1 MADFFTDIEVLRN
14 GDSAGNGMVLGLTD
28 PQGRRIHTVAVPQE
42 SHSHTGPTW
51 AYIFEN
57 DGLTLIDP
65 GADASFHLLQSGMA
79 LFGRRPADIER
90 VIITHGHAD
99 HDGGVARI
107 VETSGAALWAHDIY
121 QPLLPF
127 DPRDLQLAPSSPI
140 KAAMWDT
147 ARANG
152 FRPSNSDERNRYMAS
167 RSTHRVQHH
176 ITPGE
181 TQGNLSYMHA
191 PGHSPD
197 EICAVL
203 RTGSGNSPDAGPGAA
218 PGGDANAIVFTGDHV
233 LPEISPHPTMKTGYT
248 DAIRRNLPAHYHN
261 PDQSYGLLTYLR
273 SLQRVVELGPQVAVL
288 PAHRLYN
295 NHKFN
300 FQTTQRAADLIRFHA
315 RRLGRILV
323 TAGPEPQPLE
333 DVTRRT
339 FERRKLEG
347 GNFFAAL
354 TEVVAHIELLEDT
367 GDLELTDDQ
376 RLRRTGRE
384 NYQELLRAL

>member
-1 MADFFTDIEVLRN
+1 MPDYFTEVDVLRN
-14 GDSAGNGMVLGLTD
+14 GDSAGNGMTLRLTD
-28 PQGRRIHTVAVPQE
+28 GKGRRIHTVAVPQE
-42 SHSHTGPTW
+42 GHSHTGPTW

-57 DGLTLIDP
+57 EGLTLIDP
-65 GADASFHLLQSGMA
+65 GAEISYEVLRSGMA
-79 LFGRRPADIER
+79 LCGLEASDIER

-99 HDGGVARI
+99 HDGGVARVI
-107 VETSGAALWAHDIY
+107 EQSGAELWAHDIY

-127 DPRDLQLAPSSPI
+127 DPRDLQFMASSPI
-140 KAAMWDT
+140 HQAMWET

-152 FRPSNSDERNRYMAS
+152 FSPSNSEERDRYMAS
-167 RSTHRVQHH
+167 RRTHQVGHH
-176 ITPGE
+176 IAHGE
-181 TQGNLSYMHA
+181 QQGELKYMHA

-197 EICAVL
+197 EICAVIDN
-203 RTGSGNSPDAGPGAA
+203 GPSSGM
-218 PGGDANAIVFTGDHV
+218 VFTGDHV
-233 LPEISPHPTMKTGYT
+233 LPEISPHPTMKTAFTG
-248 DAIRRNLPAHYHN
+248 AVLGSLPVHYRD
-261 PDQSYGLLTYLR
+261 PDDSFGLLTYLR
-273 SLQRVVELGPQVAVL
+273 SLQRVADLGPEVAVL

-333 DVTRRT
+333 DVTRQT

-354 TEVVAHIELLEDT
+354 TEVVAHIELLEDS
-367 GDLELTDDQ
+367 GDMEITDDH

-384 NYQELLRAL
+384 NYQDLLRTL

>member
-1 MADFFTDIEVLRN
+1 MPDHFTAVDVLRN

-28 PQGRRIHTVAVPQE
+28 AAGRRIHTVAVPQE
-42 SHSHTGPTW
+42 GHSHTGPTW

-65 GADASFHLLQSGMA
+65 GAEASFDLLQSGMA
-79 LFGRRPADIER
+79 LFGSAVADVDR

-99 HDGGVARI
+99 HDGGVARLL
-107 VETSGAALWAHDIY
+107 EASGAEFWAHDIY

-127 DPRDLQLAPSSPI
+127 DPRDLQLLPTSPI
-140 KAAMWDT
+140 KRTMWNT

-152 FRPSNSDERNRYMAS
+152 FTPADSAARRRYLDARRSLTVGHPIFDGER
-167 RSTHRVQHH
+167 
-176 ITPGE
+176 
-181 TQGNLSYMHA
+181 QGRLTYMHA

-197 EICAVL
+197 EICAVIE
-203 RTGSGNSPDAGPGAA
+203 PE
-218 PGGDANAIVFTGDHV
+218 PGGGTVFTGDHV
-233 LPEISPHPTMKTGYT
+233 LPEISPHPTMKTDYT
-248 DAIRRNLPAHYHN
+248 DAMRRRLPAHYHD
-261 PDQSYGLLTYLR
+261 PAHSFGLLAYLR
-273 SLQRVVELGPQVAVL
+273 SLQRVADLGPRVAVL

-315 RRLGRILV
+315 RRLGRILA

-333 DVTRRT
+333 SVTRRT

-354 TEVVAHIELLEDT
+354 TEVVAHIELLEDA
-367 GDLELTDDQ
+367 GDLELLDDG
-376 RLRRTGRE
+376 RLRRGGSE
-384 NYQELLRAL
+384 NYQELLRSL

>member
-107 VETSGAALWAHDIY
+107 IETSGAALWAHDIY

-181 TQGNLSYMHA
+181 TQGSLSYMHA

-203 RTGSGNSPDAGPGAA
+203 HTGPGNSPDAGSDADA
-218 PGGDANAIVFTGDHV
+218 NANAIVFTGDHV

-248 DAIRRNLPAHYHN
+248 DAIRRSLPAHYHN

-367 GDLELTDDQ
+367 GDLELTADH

>member
-1 MADFFTDIEVLRN
+1 MADYFTEIDVLRN

-57 DGLTLIDP
+57 EGLTLIDP
-65 GADASFHLLQSGMA
+65 GAAASFDLLQSGMA
-79 LFGRRPADIER
+79 LFGSSPADIER
-90 VIITHGHAD
+90 VVITHGHAD
-99 HDGGVARI
+99 HDGGVAQI
-107 VETSGAALWAHDIY
+107 VEASGAEFWAHDIY

-127 DPRDLQLAPSSPI
+127 DPRDLQLRATSPI
-140 KAAMWDT
+140 KEAMWAT

-152 FRPSNSDERNRYMAS
+152 FSPSNSDERTRYMAS
-167 RSTHRVQHH
+167 RATHQVGHH
-176 ITPGE
+176 IHPGE
-181 TQGNLSYMHA
+181 QQGELRYMHA

-197 EICAVL
+197 EICAVIGPGI
-203 RTGSGNSPDAGPGAA
+203 GSG
-218 PGGDANAIVFTGDHV
+218 IVFTGDHV
-233 LPEISPHPTMKTGYT
+233 LPEISPHPTMKTDYP
-248 DAIRRNLPAHYHN
+248 RQVRSNLPTRYHN
-261 PDQSYGLLTYLR
+261 PDESYGLLTYLR
-273 SLQRVVELGPQVAVL
+273 SLQRVADLGAEVAVL

-354 TEVVAHIELLEDT
+354 TEVVAHIELLEDS
-367 GDLELTDDQ
+367 GDLEVTDDQ
-376 RLRRTGRE
+376 RLRRTGQE
-384 NYQELLRAL
+384 NYQELLREL

>member
-1 MADFFTDIEVLRN
+1 MPDYFTEVDVLRN
-14 GDSAGNGMVLGLTD
+14 GDSAGNGMTLRMTD
-28 PQGRRIHTVAVPQE
+28 PHGRTIHTVAVPQE
-42 SHSHTGPTW
+42 GHSHTGPTW

-57 DGLTLIDP
+57 EGLTLIDP
-65 GADASFHLLQSGMA
+65 GAEASFDLLKSGMA
-79 LFGRRPADIER
+79 LGGLEVGDIER

-99 HDGGVARI
+99 HDGGVARVI
-107 VETSGAALWAHDIY
+107 EASGAELWAHDIY

-127 DPRDLQLAPSSPI
+127 DPRDLQFMASSPI
-140 KAAMWDT
+140 HQAMWET
-147 ARANG
+147 AKANG
-152 FRPSNSDERNRYMAS
+152 FSPSNSEERERYMAS
-167 RSTHRVQHH
+167 RKTHQVGHH
-176 ITPGE
+176 IAHGE
-181 TQGNLSYMHA
+181 QQGELKYMHA

-197 EICAVL
+197 EICAVID
-203 RTGSGNSPDAGPGAA
+203 NGPGD
-218 PGGDANAIVFTGDHV
+218 GMVFTGDHV
-233 LPEISPHPTMKTGYT
+233 LPEISPHPTMKT
-248 DAIRRNLPAHYHN
+248 AFNRAVLSSLPVHYQD
-261 PDQSYGLLTYLR
+261 PDDSFGLLTYLK
-273 SLQRVVELGPQVAVL
+273 SLQRVADLGPEVAVL

-354 TEVVAHIELLEDT
+354 TEVVAHIELLEDS
-367 GDLELTDDQ
+367 GDMEVTDDH

-384 NYQELLRAL
+384 NYQDLLRGL

>member
-1 MADFFTDIEVLRN
+1 MADYFTHIDVLRG
-14 GDSAGNGMVLGLTD
+14 GDSAGNGMTLGLTD
-28 PQGRRIHTVAVPQE
+28 PQGRRIHAVAVPQE

-65 GADASFHLLQSGMA
+65 GADASFHLLKSGMA
-79 LFGRRPADIER
+79 LFGCSVADIER

-127 DPRDLQLAPSSPI
+127 DPRDLQLSPSSPI
-140 KAAMWDT
+140 KEAMWDT

-152 FRPSNSDERNRYMAS
+152 FRPSNSDERSRYMAS
-167 RSTHRVQHH
+167 RSTHRVEHH
-176 ITPGE
+176 ITPGA
-181 TQGNLSYMHA
+181 TQGALSYMHA

-203 RTGSGNSPDAGPGAA
+203 GPVVSDGTGHG
-218 PGGDANAIVFTGDHV
+218 AIVFTGDHV
-233 LPEISPHPTMKTGYT
+233 LPEISPHPTMKTGYS
-248 DAIRRNLPAHYHN
+248 DAVRRNLPTRYHD
-261 PDQSYGLLTYLR
+261 PDESYGLLTYLR
-273 SLQRVVELGPQVAVL
+273 SLQRVVELGPTVAVL

-354 TEVVAHIELLEDT
+354 TEVVAHVELLEDS
-367 GDLELTDDQ
+367 GDLELTDDR

>member
-1 MADFFTDIEVLRN
+1 MADYFTDIDVLRN

-28 PQGRRIHTVAVPQE
+28 PHGRRIHTVAVPQE
-42 SHSHTGPTW
+42 GHSHTGPTW
-51 AYIFEN
+51 AYVFDNE
-57 DGLTLIDP
+57 GLTLIDP
-65 GADASFHLLQSGMA
+65 GAAVSFDLLQSGMA
-79 LFGRRPADIER
+79 LFGCAPADIER

-99 HDGGVARI
+99 HDGGVAQVI
-107 VETSGAALWAHDIY
+107 EASSAEFWAHDIY

-127 DPRDLQLAPSSPI
+127 DPRDLQLMPSSPI
-140 KAAMWDT
+140 KKAMWET

-152 FRPSNSDERNRYMAS
+152 FNPSDSDERTRYMAS
-167 RSTHRVQHH
+167 RATHDVGHH
-176 ITPGE
+176 IHPGE
-181 TQGNLSYMHA
+181 QQGALTYLHA

-197 EICAVL
+197 EICATL
-203 RTGSGNSPDAGPGAA
+203 
-218 PGGDANAIVFTGDHV
+218 GGEIVFTGDHV
-233 LPEISPHPTMKTGYT
+233 LPEISPHPTMKTEYSKEV
-248 DAIRRNLPAHYHN
+248 RNSLPSQYHD
-261 PDQSYGLLTYLR
+261 PDESYGLLTYLR
-273 SLQRVVELGPQVAVL
+273 SLQRVADLGPEVAVL

-300 FQTTQRAADLIRFHA
+300 FQTNQRASDIIRFHA

-354 TEVVAHIELLEDT
+354 TEVVAHIELLEDS
-367 GDLELTDDQ
+367 GDLEVLDGN
-376 RLRRTGRE
+376 RLRRTGQE
-384 NYQELLRAL
+384 NYQEILREL

>member
-1 MADFFTDIEVLRN
+1 MPDYFREVEVLRN
-14 GDSAGNGMVLGLTD
+14 GDSAGNGMALGLTD
-28 PQGRRIHTVAVPQE
+28 GEGRRIHTVAVPQE
-42 SHSHTGPTW
+42 GHSHTGPTW

-57 DGLTLIDP
+57 EGLTLIDP
-65 GADASFHLLQSGMA
+65 GAEASFEVLRSGMA
-79 LFGRRPADIER
+79 LFGASVADVER

-99 HDGGVARI
+99 HDGGVARLL
-107 VETSGAALWAHDIY
+107 EASGAEFWAHDIY

-127 DPRDLQLAPSSPI
+127 DPRDLQLQATSPI
-140 KAAMWDT
+140 KEAMWAT

-152 FRPSNSDERNRYMAS
+152 FTPSDSAERRRYLEARQSLMVG
-167 RSTHRVQHH
+167 HPIEH
-176 ITPGE
+176 GE
-181 TQGNLSYMHA
+181 RQGRLTYMHA

-197 EICAVL
+197 EICAVI
-203 RTGSGNSPDAGPGAA
+203 
-218 PGGDANAIVFTGDHV
+218 GGDAETGDGGGGGGVTVFTGDHV

-248 DAIRRNLPAHYHN
+248 AAMRRSLPAHYQD
-261 PDQSYGLLTYLR
+261 PDASYGLLTYLR
-273 SLQRVVELGPQVAVL
+273 SLQRVTELGPAAAVL

-295 NHKFN
+295 NHRFN
-300 FQTTQRAADLIRFHA
+300 FQTAQRAADLIRFHA

-354 TEVVAHIELLEDT
+354 TEVVAHVELLDDA
-367 GDLELTDDQ
+367 GDLELLADG
-376 RLRRTGRE
+376 RLRRTGSE

>member
-1 MADFFTDIEVLRN
+1 MPQYFTEVAVLRS
-14 GDSAGNGMVLGLTD
+14 GDSAGNGMTLALTD
-28 PQGRRIHTVAVPQE
+28 GQGRQIYAVAVPQE
-42 SHSHTGPTW
+42 GHSHTGPTW

-65 GADASFHLLQSGMA
+65 GAAASFAILETGMA
-79 LFGRRPADIER
+79 LFGCAPADVER
-90 VIITHGHAD
+90 VVITHGHAD
-99 HDGGVARI
+99 HDGGVALLL
-107 VETSGAALWAHDIY
+107 EASGAEFWAHDIY

-127 DPRDLQLAPSSPI
+127 DPRDLQLLPSSPI
-140 KAAMWDT
+140 KKAMWAT

-152 FRPSNSDERNRYMAS
+152 FTPSDSEARDRYMEAR
-167 RSTHRVQHH
+167 RSVSVGHH
-176 ITPGE
+176 IGPGE
-181 TQGNLSYMHA
+181 AQGGLRYLHA

-197 EICAVL
+197 EICATL
-203 RTGSGNSPDAGPGAA
+203 
-218 PGGDANAIVFTGDHV
+218 GGMVFTGDHV
-233 LPEISPHPTMKTGYT
+233 LPEISPHPTMKTAYPGAVR
-248 DAIRRNLPAHYHN
+248 DSLPAHYHN
-261 PDQSYGLLTYLR
+261 PDGSYGLLTYLR
-273 SLQRVVELGPQVAVL
+273 SLQRVADLGAAVAVL

-354 TEVVAHIELLEDT
+354 TEVVAHVELLEDS
-367 GDLELTDDQ
+367 GDLEVTAEG

>member
-1 MADFFTDIEVLRN
+1 MADYFTEIDVLRN

-42 SHSHTGPTW
+42 GHSHTGPTW

-57 DGLTLIDP
+57 EGLTLIDP
-65 GADASFHLLQSGMA
+65 GAAFSFDLLQSGMG
-79 LFGRRPADIER
+79 LFGLEPADVER
-90 VIITHGHAD
+90 VVITHGHAD
-99 HDGGVARI
+99 HDDGVARLI
-107 VETSGAALWAHDIY
+107 ETSGAELWAHDIY

-127 DPRDLQLAPSSPI
+127 DPRDLQMSASSAI
-140 KAAMWDT
+140 KAAMWET

-152 FRPSNSDERNRYMAS
+152 FSPSDSDERNRYMAS
-167 RSTHRVQHH
+167 RKTHHVGHH
-176 ITPGE
+176 IAAGE
-181 TQGNLSYMHA
+181 QQGELRYMHA

-197 EICAVL
+197 EICATL
-203 RTGSGNSPDAGPGAA
+203 
-218 PGGDANAIVFTGDHV
+218 GGVVFTGDHV
-233 LPEISPHPTMKTGYT
+233 LPEISPHPTMKTEYPNEV
-248 DAIRRNLPAHYHN
+248 RNNLPSHYQD
-261 PDQSYGLLTYLR
+261 PGDSYGLLTYLR
-273 SLQRVVELGPQVAVL
+273 SLQRVADLGPEVAVL

-300 FQTTQRAADLIRFHA
+300 FQTTQRAADIIRFHA

-333 DVTRRT
+333 DVTRLT

-354 TEVVAHIELLEDT
+354 TEVVAHIELLQDT
-367 GDLELTDDQ
+367 GDLEVLADN
-376 RLRRTGRE
+376 RLRRTGGE

>member
-1 MADFFTDIEVLRN
+1 MPDYFTEIDVLRN
-14 GDSAGNGMVLGLTD
+14 GDSAGNGMTLRLTD
-28 PQGRRIHTVAVPQE
+28 GYGRTIHTVAVPQE
-42 SHSHTGPTW
+42 GHSHTGPTW

-57 DGLTLIDP
+57 EGLTLIDP
-65 GADASFHLLQSGMA
+65 GAEASFDLLRTGMA
-79 LFGRRPADIER
+79 LGGLEVRDIDR

-99 HDGGVARI
+99 HDGGVARVI
-107 VETSGAALWAHDIY
+107 EQSGAELWAHDIY

-127 DPRDLQLAPSSPI
+127 DPRDLQMATNSPI
-140 KAAMWDT
+140 KEAMWTT

-152 FRPSNSDERNRYMAS
+152 FEHSDSEERQRYMAS
-167 RSTHRVQHH
+167 RRTHQVGHPINH
-176 ITPGE
+176 GE
-181 TQGNLSYMHA
+181 QQGMLTYMHA

-197 EICAVL
+197 EICAVIGDG
-203 RTGSGNSPDAGPGAA
+203 TGSD
-218 PGGDANAIVFTGDHV
+218 IVFTGDHV
-233 LPEISPHPTMKTGYT
+233 LPEISPHPTMKTNFNGEV
-248 DAIRRNLPAHYHN
+248 RRNLPVHHQD
-261 PDQSYGLLTYLR
+261 PDDSYGLLTYLR
-273 SLQRVVELGPQVAVL
+273 SLQRVADLGTEVAIL

-300 FQTTQRAADLIRFHA
+300 FQTAQRASDLIRFHA

-333 DVTRRT
+333 DVTRLT

-354 TEVVAHIELLEDT
+354 TEVVAHVELLEDS
-367 GDLELTDDQ
+367 GDLEITEEL

>member
-1 MADFFTDIEVLRN
+1 MPDYFTDVNVLRN
-14 GDSAGNGMVLGLTD
+14 GDSAGNGMVLSLTD
-28 PQGRRIHTVAVPQE
+28 QKGRRIHTVAVPQE
-42 SHSHTGPTW
+42 GHSHTGPTW

-65 GADASFHLLQSGMA
+65 GAAASFDLLQSGMA
-79 LFGRRPADIER
+79 LFGASAADIQR

-99 HDGGVARI
+99 HDGGVALV
-107 VETSGAALWAHDIY
+107 VEASGAEFWAHDIY

-127 DPRDLQLAPSSPI
+127 DPRDLQLLPTSPI
-140 KAAMWDT
+140 KEAMWET

-152 FRPSNSDERNRYMAS
+152 FIPSDSEERDRYMAS
-167 RSTHRVQHH
+167 RKTHQVGHH
-176 ITPGE
+176 ISAGE
-181 TQGNLSYMHA
+181 HQGELTYMHA

-197 EICAVL
+197 EICATL
-203 RTGSGNSPDAGPGAA
+203 AGM
-218 PGGDANAIVFTGDHV
+218 VFTGDHV
-233 LPEISPHPTMKTGYT
+233 LPEISPHPTMKTDYPAEVK
-248 DAIRRNLPAHYHN
+248 DSLPVHYQD
-261 PDQSYGLLTYLR
+261 PVDSFGLLTYLR
-273 SLQRVVELGPQVAVL
+273 SLQKVADLGPEVAVL

-295 NHKFN
+295 NHRFN
-300 FQTTQRAADLIRFHA
+300 FQTTQRAGDIIRFHA

-354 TEVVAHIELLEDT
+354 TEVVAHVELLEDS
-367 GDLELTDDQ
+367 GDLEVLDNH
-376 RLRRTGRE
+376 RVRRTGEE
-384 NYQELLRAL
+384 NYQEILRAL